1 MLPAPTPAHELQR
14 LASLLR
20 HKLLDTPPEPRF
32 EAITRIAAAATGAP
46 VALISLVDAQR
57 QWFLCK
63 VGLDSDETP
72 REVSF
77 CGHAICGAE
86 PLIVPDALADS
97 RFADNPLVTGPPH
110 VRAYLGAPLL
120 AGEGHALG
128 TLCVIDHAPRQW
140 SGRDIALVRDLAFL
154 TGAMIQSRTL
164 EMELSTMFQTC
175 AARLSPQAA

>member
-1 MLPAPTPAHELQR
+1 MLPAPTPANELQR

-20 HKLLDTPPEPRF
+20 HKLLDTPPEQRF
-32 EAITRIAAAATGAP
+32 EAIARIAAVATGAP

-63 VGLDSDETP
+63 IGLDAGETP

-77 CGHAICGAE
+77 CGHAICGSG
-86 PLIVPDALADS
+86 PLVVPDALADP

-120 AGEGHALG
+120 AEDGHALG

-140 SGRDIALVRDLAFL
+140 SDIDIALVRDLVFL
-154 TGAMIQSRTL
+154 TGTMIRSRAV
-164 EMELSTMFQTC
+164 EMELSTMFKTC
-175 AARLSPQAA
+175 AARLAPQAA